1 MTVTQILDKVYP
13 ITHEERTCSLK
24 MARNKKKRAELL
36 SMIMQYKNGSVVNW
50 QPLHLSVDIEAL
62 LEPQKN

>member
-24 MARNKKKRAELL
+24 MARNKRKRKELL
-36 SMIMQYKNGSVVNW
+36 EMIMQYKNNEVVNW
-50 QPLHLSVDIEAL
+50 QPLRLSVDIEAL
-62 LEPQKN
+62 LQHENN